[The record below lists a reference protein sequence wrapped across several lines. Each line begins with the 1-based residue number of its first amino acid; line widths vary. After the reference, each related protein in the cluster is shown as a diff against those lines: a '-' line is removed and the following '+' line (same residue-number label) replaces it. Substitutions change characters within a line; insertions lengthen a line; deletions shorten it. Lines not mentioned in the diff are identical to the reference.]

1 MKNII
6 EIIKEAGLT
15 LTDEQTEAINKA
27 VAENYKTV
35 AEFDKKVSKITSER
49 DALQTQYDDVKKSLA
64 SFDGVNVDDLKG
76 QITKLQGDL
85 KAKDEE
91 YAAKEAERTFNETLS
106 GAITAAGG
114 KNAKAITAKL
124 DLDSLKASKNQ
135 GEDIKN
141 AIEAIRKSDAYM
153 FGSEEPHKNAVG
165 ATGGADG
172 KEPSGD
178 EFAAM
183 RALMGLPAK
192 KK

>member
-1 MKNII
+1 TEFLK
-6 EIIKEAGLT
+6 GLG
-15 LTDEQTEAINKA
+15 LEQDAIDKIMAENGKDIAAEQAKTDKA
-27 VAENYKTV
+27 KSERDNYKTQLDT
-35 AEFDKKVSKITSER
+35 AKE
-49 DALQTQYDDVKKSLA
+49 SLA
-64 SFDGVNVDDLKG
+64 KFDGVNVEDLKG